1 MSNPNLLSLTTVNGI
16 AAPKALTNTAADIIA
31 AVTSGH
37 CYHMQS
43 ILASNIT
50 AAAHPVSVFHKIG
63 GTSYSIA
70 TSISVP
76 ANSTIEILG
85 RAIYLQDGDSLTGNS
100 DASSQITVVAY
111 YEDLV

>member
-16 AAPKALTNTAADIIA
+16 AAKLNCTNSASDVIA
-31 AVTSGH
+31 AVTSAH
-37 CYHMQS
+37 CYHVTS
-43 ILASNIT
+43 IYASNLT

-76 ANSTIEILG
+76 ANSTLSLLD
-85 RAIYLQDGDSLTGNS
+85 RPIYLQDGDSLTANS
-100 DASSQITVVAY
+100 DASSQITVLAY
-111 YEDLV
+111 YEDMS